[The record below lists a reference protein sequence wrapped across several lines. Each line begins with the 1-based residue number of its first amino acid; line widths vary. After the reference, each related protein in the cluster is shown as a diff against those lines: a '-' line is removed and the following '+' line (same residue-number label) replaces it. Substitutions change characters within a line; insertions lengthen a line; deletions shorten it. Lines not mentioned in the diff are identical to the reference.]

1 MNELMEL
8 RHRIAELENSEAGG
22 KPMERAARS
31 ERERFQT
38 LSERAPF
45 GLETGEVWVACDDI
59 TEPKQTEEKLNETN
73 ARLQILQQVTASVHS
88 TLDLE
93 KVFRQITDGFVYSMG
108 FVSSFFLKLNEQR
121 THFEVKALS
130 SKKWILDE
138 VDKILGFSLRDYSF
152 PVDTNLNDT
161 ARRVMKGEVVVA
173 KTAAEVAYP
182 LISET
187 ACSVLQNL
195 GGIKN
200 YIVVPLIVEKEVVGG
215 VIITST
221 REEVSEEE
229 LEMIRLFTSA
239 ASHAIQNANLHKQ
252 TQQAEKELKKYRDH
266 LEEMV
271 KERTKRIQELETQRI
286 EIEKLVASG
295 LMAARIAHEINNPLA
310 GIKNSFLLVK
320 RGIPEDH
327 PYYEYVGRIEREIN
341 RIAQI
346 VRQMFILYQSEEMGK
361 KFPIDKAISDVV
373 ALLEADW
380 RENNLTVKVD
390 TKPIIMEMPEASLR
404 QVLYNLFMNAIE
416 ASPEGGTIKI
426 MTEIEDEVLTLSVS
440 DQGTGIPIEARS
452 QIFKPFFRTK
462 RGSKN
467 GLGLGLSISKGIVEK
482 LGGQINFE
490 SETGKGTV
498 FRVILPIRIG
508 GKVTGHG

>member
-1 MNELMEL
+1 
-8 RHRIAELENSEAGG
+8 
-22 KPMERAARS
+22 
-31 ERERFQT
+31 
-38 LSERAPF
+38 
-45 GLETGEVWVACDDI
+45 
-59 TEPKQTEEKLNETN
+59 
-73 ARLQILQQVTASVHS
+73 
-88 TLDLE
+88 
-93 KVFRQITDGFVYSMG
+93 
-108 FVSSFFLKLNEQR
+108 
-121 THFEVKALS
+121 
-130 SKKWILDE
+130 
-138 VDKILGFSLRDYSF
+138 
-152 PVDTNLNDT
+152 
-161 ARRVMKGEVVVA
+161 
-173 KTAAEVAYP
+173 
-182 LISET
+182 
-187 ACSVLQNL
+187 
-195 GGIKN
+195 
-200 YIVVPLIVEKEVVGG
+200 VVPLIVEKEVVGG